1 MRKDT
6 YIPRQAEETVRTL
19 LKGFPVVVLTGPRQS
34 GKSTLAR
41 HVFFNRPFVTLEDPD
56 EYDFAGTDPRG
67 FLGQFSDGAVLDEI
81 QRCPHLLSYL
91 QGLVDR
97 DGRSGLFLLTGSQQ
111 FGLVAEI
118 TQTLAGRSGLLEL
131 LPFSLSE
138 IAETRYFPESLE
150 ALLFTGLYPPIYD
163 RRIAPVLWHPNYVRT
178 YIERDVRQ
186 MLNVDDLHTFQTF
199 VSLCAGRTGQLLNLS
214 SLANDCGVSPNT
226 AKAWITVL
234 EASYIVYLLR
244 PHHKNFNK
252 RVIKTP
258 KLYFYD
264 VGLAARL
271 LGIEKKEQLRTHA
284 YRGSLFET
292 WAIGELLKKRYN
304 AGQPSNLYFWRDR
317 TGNEIDVIIDQG
329 TRLLPV
335 EIKSG
340 ETITESYFKG
350 LYHWLKLA
358 GREGGH
364 PFVVY
369 GGNKRQERS
378 HVTVLPW
385 REVTKIGK

>member
-1 MRKDT
+1 MHAL
-6 YIPRQAEETVRTL
+6 YAITV
-19 LKGFPVVVLTGPRQS
+19 K
-34 GKSTLAR
+34 KSR
-41 HVFFNRPFVTLEDPD
+41 
-56 EYDFAGTDPRG
+56 
-67 FLGQFSDGAVLDEI
+67 
-81 QRCPHLLSYL
+81 
-91 QGLVDR
+91 
-97 DGRSGLFLLTGSQQ
+97 
-111 FGLVAEI
+111 
-118 TQTLAGRSGLLEL
+118 
-131 LPFSLSE
+131 
-138 IAETRYFPESLE
+138 
-150 ALLFTGLYPPIYD
+150 LYPPIYD

-186 MLNVDDLHTFQTF
+186 MLNVNDLHTFQTF

-244 PHHKNFNK
+244 PHHKNFDK

-264 VGLAARL
+264 VGLATRL
-271 LGIEKKEQLRTHA
+271 LGIENKEQLRTHA
-284 YRGSLFET
+284 YRGPLFET
-292 WAIGELLKKRYN
+292 WVIGELLKKRYN

-350 LYHWLKLA
+350 LNHWLKLA
-358 GREGGH
+358 GRDAGH

-369 GGNKRQERS
+369 GGNKKQQRS

-385 REVTKIGK
+385 QEVTKVGK